1 MKILAII
8 VILAF
13 LYWFFILRPG
23 RLDFWKIAGKYPDEA
38 FDFFRSKEC
47 WKVFE
52 GNLPD
57 DYRSIVPKDDWT
69 GPFRLWI
76 PKIGNKVIYVF
87 GKYPDF
93 EQAQKDFMAKID
105 GDTYPGAAPDG

>member
-8 VILAF
+8 VIFAF

-52 GNLPD
+52 GNLQMIIALLFLKMIGQD
-57 DYRSIVPKDDWT
+57 HFDF
-69 GPFRLWI
+69 GFR
-76 PKIGNKVIYVF
+76 K
-87 GKYPDF
+87 
-93 EQAQKDFMAKID
+93 
-105 GDTYPGAAPDG
+105 